1 MQPLEIVFIDG
12 KAKYVQIIDVYR
24 NAIQSCSLLPGTAL
38 PSARVLSNYYQ
49 VNRHTVMTA
58 LQGLVA
64 EGWLTSI
71 ERSGYL
77 VSEHLPIESSEK
89 YTKQRSVKPFEYNFS
104 MPVKSTSEVE
114 LSAFDY
120 IFAGGLPDLSE
131 FPKQKFKQSLSMAAR
146 QFNAND
152 MHYSDSAGLPSLR
165 HQILSYLG
173 QARALNV
180 DDLLICN
187 GSQEAL
193 YLVAKG
199 FINQGDFVAIETLGY
214 PPARQ
219 AFESC
224 GAALVD
230 IAQDE
235 QGICVDD
242 LEAQLKLRK
251 IKLLYLTPLHQYP
264 TTVTLPIAR
273 RLEIYQLCYQYG
285 VLIIEDDYDHEFHY
299 QCRPL
304 QPMAA
309 DDPAGIV
316 IYISTFSKIMCAGA
330 RLGYLHAAKPVLSHL
345 KGLKKLINHKNDVFT
360 QLAVAHWME
369 TGEFER
375 HLKRMTKSYKNRW
388 EAMDNILTTLQT
400 KGLKLSYNK
409 PDGGMA
415 FWLNCHQDV
424 VALKLRARKQSVY
437 FQSEEEF
444 YHLNS
449 ERSLKPLKN
458 NITHIRLGFACQSVE
473 QAKSGLIKIFSEQL
487 SEI

>member
-1 MQPLEIVFIDG
+1 MQPLEIIFSDG

-24 NAIQSCSLLPGTAL
+24 NAIQSGSLLPGSAL
-38 PSARVLSNYYQ
+38 PSARALSQYYQ
-49 VNRHTVMTA
+49 VNRHTVMNA

-64 EGWLTSI
+64 EGWLTSLQ
-71 ERSGYL
+71 RSGYL

-89 YTKQRSVKPFEYNFS
+89 YTKQRTVKPFEYNFS
-104 MPVKSTSEVE
+104 KPFKQISEVD

-120 IFAGGLPDLSE
+120 IFAGGLPDLSA
-131 FPKQKFKQSLSMAAR
+131 FPKLKFKQSLSMAAR
-146 QFNAND
+146 QFNAHD
-152 MHYSDSAGLPSLR
+152 MHYSDSAGLPSLK
-165 HQILSYLG
+165 HQIMRYLG
-173 QARALNV
+173 QARALNA

-193 YLVAKG
+193 YLVAKA

-230 IAQDE
+230 IKQDE

-242 LEAQLKLRK
+242 LEAQLKKRK

-273 RLEIYQLCYQYG
+273 RLEIYQLCYRFG
-285 VLIIEDDYDHEFHY
+285 VLIVEDDYDHEFHY
-299 QCRPL
+299 RCRPL

-330 RLGYLHAAKPVLSHL
+330 RLGYLYAAKPVLAHL
-345 KGLKKLINHKNDVFT
+345 KGLKKLINHKNDAFM

-375 HLKRMTKSYKNRW
+375 HLKRMTKSYKARW
-388 EAMDNILTTLQT
+388 LAMNNTLEAMQAQGLNLSFT
-400 KGLKLSYNK
+400 K
-409 PDGGMA
+409 PEGGMA

-424 VALKLRARKQSVY
+424 VTLKLNARQKGVY

-449 ERSLKPLKN
+449 VRSLKPNANSL
-458 NITHIRLGFACQSVE
+458 THIRLGFASQTIE
-473 QAKSGLIKIFSEQL
+473 QAGAGIYKIFSEQL
-487 SEI
+487 

>member
-1 MQPLEIVFIDG
+1 MQPLEIVFNAG
-12 KAKYVQIIDVYR
+12 KAKYLQIIDLYR
-24 NAIQSCSLLPGTAL
+24 NAIQSGSLLPGTAL
-38 PSARVLSNYYQ
+38 PSARALSHYYQ

-71 ERSGYL
+71 QRSGYI

-89 YTKQRSVKPFEYNFS
+89 YTKRRSVKPFEYNFS
-104 MPVKSTSEVE
+104 TPLQQTSEVD
-114 LSAFDY
+114 LSAFNY
-120 IFAGGLPDLSE
+120 IFAGGLPDLSA

-146 QFNAND
+146 QFNAHD
-152 MHYSDSAGLPSLR
+152 MHYSDSAGLPSLK
-165 HQILSYLG
+165 HQILRYLG
-173 QARALNV
+173 QARALDA

-193 YLVAKG
+193 YLVAKA

-214 PPARQ
+214 PPARL

-230 IAQDE
+230 IKQDE

-242 LEAQLKLRK
+242 LETQLKLRK

-330 RLGYLHAAKPVLSHL
+330 RLGYLHAAKPVLAHL

-369 TGEFER
+369 AGEFER
-375 HLKRMTKSYKNRW
+375 HLKRMTKSYKARW
-388 EAMDNILTTLQT
+388 QAMNSTLNALKAQ
-400 KGLKLSYNK
+400 GLNLSFTK

-424 VALKLRARKQSVY
+424 VALKLSAREKGIY

-444 YHLNS
+444 YHPNS
-449 ERSLKPLKN
+449 VRSLKPN
-458 NITHIRLGFACQSVE
+458 NGEISHIRLGFASQTNE
-473 QAKSGLIKIFSEQL
+473 QAQAGIYEIFSEQL
-487 SEI
+487 

>member
-1 MQPLEIVFIDG
+1 MKPLEIQFNDEQ
-12 KAKYVQIIDVYR
+12 AKYLQIIDAYR
-24 NAIQSCSLLPGTAL
+24 QAIKAGELLAGTRL
-38 PSARVLSNYYQ
+38 PSARVLAGFYQ
-49 VNRHTVMTA
+49 VNRHTVMTS
-58 LQGLVA
+58 LQNLVA
-64 EGWLTSI
+64 EGWLSS
-71 ERSGYL
+71 EQRKAYV
-77 VSEHLPIESSEK
+77 VSAELPIETSAEYQKKGQLAPFCYDFATPDYAFNDVDLSVFK
-89 YTKQRSVKPFEYNFS
+89 YV
-104 MPVKSTSEVE
+104 
-114 LSAFDY
+114 
-120 IFAGGLPDLSE
+120 FAGGMPDLE
-131 FPKQKFKQSLSMAAR
+131 AFPKQAFKQSLNMAAR
-146 QFNAND
+146 SFNAHD
-152 MHYSDSAGLPSLR
+152 MHYSDSAGLPALKQ
-165 HQILSYLG
+165 QIIRYLA
-173 QARALNV
+173 QARALNI

-193 YLVAKG
+193 FLVAKA

-214 PPARQ
+214 PPARM

-230 IAQDE
+230 IKQDE

-264 TTVTLPIAR
+264 TTVTLPVAR
-273 RLEIYQLCYQYG
+273 RLQIYQLCYQYG

-299 QCRPL
+299 QCQPL

-316 IYISTFSKIMCAGA
+316 IYISTFSKIMCAGS
-330 RLGYLHAAKPVLSHL
+330 RVGYMHAAKPVLLRL
-345 KGLKKLINHKNDVFT
+345 KALKKLINHKNDAFM

-375 HLKRMTKSYKNRW
+375 HLKRMTKSYKARW
-388 EAMDNILTTLQT
+388 NAMADTFLTLQ
-400 KGLKLSYNK
+400 KQGLSLSYTK

-424 VALKLRARKQSVY
+424 VALKSKARAKGIY

-444 YHLNS
+444 YHSNS
-449 ERSLKPLKN
+449 VRSLKPN
-458 NITHIRLGFACQSVE
+458 NDQISHIRLGFAAQSIE
-473 QAKSGLIKIFSEQL
+473 QAQAGIYEIFAEQL
-487 SEI
+487 SLI

>member
-1 MQPLEIVFIDG
+1 MQPLEIIFSDG

-24 NAIQSCSLLPGTAL
+24 NAIQSGSLLPGTVL
-38 PSARVLSNYYQ
+38 PSARALSFYYQ
-49 VNRHTVMTA
+49 VNRHTVMNA

-71 ERSGYL
+71 QRRGYV
-77 VSEHLPIESSEK
+77 VSEHLPINTSEK

-104 MPVKSTSEVE
+104 MPLQQTSEVD

-120 IFAGGLPDLSE
+120 IFAGGLPDLSA

-146 QFNAND
+146 QFNAHD
-152 MHYSDSAGLPSLR
+152 MHYSESTGLPSLK
-165 HQILSYLG
+165 HQILRYLG

-242 LEAQLKLRK
+242 LETQFKFRK

-273 RLEIYQLCYQYG
+273 RLEIYRLCYQYG

-330 RLGYLHAAKPVLSHL
+330 RLGYLHSAKPVLAHL
-345 KGLKKLINHKNDVFT
+345 KELKKLINHKNDVFT

-375 HLKRMTKSYKNRW
+375 HLKRMTKSYKARW
-388 EAMDNILTTLQT
+388 QAMNSTLNA
-400 KGLKLSYNK
+400 LKAQDLNLSFIK

-424 VALKLRARKQSVY
+424 VALKLRAREKGIY

-444 YHLNS
+444 YHPNS
-449 ERSLKPLKN
+449 VRSLKPN
-458 NITHIRLGFACQSVE
+458 DGEVSHIRLGFASQTVE
-473 QAKSGLIKIFSEQL
+473 QAEAGIYKIFSEQL
-487 SEI
+487 